1 MTLTPLPPGMLTPQ
15 ERARLGDVRPE
26 LLQQLLALQDSAL
39 QQLGYVLAVPVDG
52 GTRTNARQ
60 AQLYADSLAQGGGV
74 LAYPVATPGSGR
86 HEFGAA
92 VDLHIIAGG
101 SDDDGRGSDDDY
113 RALADVALQLGLV
126 PGYYFDKSDPYHFQL
141 NEPLTQS
148 QARWAAMQNAG
159 SNQLLVVLAIAAGL
173 GALLSHR

>member
-1 MTLTPLPPGMLTPQ
+1 MATPLPPMMLTPQ

-26 LLQQLLALQDSAL
+26 LLLQLLALQDSAL

-74 LAYPVATPGSGR
+74 LAYPVAKPGSGR
-86 HEFGAA
+86 HEYGAA
-92 VDLHIIAGG
+92 VDLHIVAGG

-126 PGYYFDKSDPYHFQL
+126 PGYYFEKSDPFHFQL
-141 NEPLTQS
+141 NETLAQS
-148 QARWAAMQNAG
+148 QARWADMQG
-159 SNQLLVVLAIAAGL
+159 QGKH
-173 GALLSHR
+173 ALLLMLLAVAIGAAVVSHR